1 MSSQTDQRRRP
12 RTTTNAVVTMENL
25 ERNETR
31 RRLLDAAEALFAD
44 YGFNVVT
51 VREIAARANANLG
64 AIPYHFG
71 TKENLFKYVMLRRI
85 QPIRAERERRL
96 RELEDSDSPVNTGIL
111 LEILLD
117 PALRGSR
124 QNDQFRKLV
133 GRSATDPTPEV
144 RAILDEIYDVR
155 TLRLIRKLRESLP
168 DLPDEEFYWRLMCV
182 YGVMFYVQADTG
194 RIQSVAGKNFKTS
207 EVETALKY
215 VLPFLEAGLLAP
227 PTKPTA

>member
-1 MSSQTDQRRRP
+1 MASQTRKSSQQKSTA
-12 RTTTNAVVTMENL
+12 NAVVTMENL
-25 ERNETR
+25 EKNQTR
-31 RRLLDAAEALFAD
+31 KRLLDAAEALFAD
-44 YGFNVVT
+44 YGFSVVT
-51 VREIAARANANLG
+51 VREIAARADANLG

-85 QPIRAERERRL
+85 QPIRSERERRL
-96 RELEDSDSPVNTGIL
+96 RELEASGTPVDTGKL

-155 TLRLIRKLRESLP
+155 TLHLIRKLRESLP
-168 DLPDEEFYWRLMCV
+168 NLPDEEFYWRLMCV

-194 RIQSVAGKNFKTS
+194 RIQSVAGKDFKTS
-207 EVETALKY
+207 EVKTALKY

-227 PTKPTA
+227 PTPTD